1 MPEHTSS
8 PVTDESPQ
16 RLVSRAI
23 DQSRRLAQ
31 AEVELAKEELRR
43 DARQALKA
51 AVLLGGGALCVLG
64 GSLSLAVSLGLLT
77 ATRGPLLGL
86 GLGGAGAVLGWMGMR
101 RLPGHP
107 LEETVRS
114 LRRDLDA
121 LRPSL
126 S

>member
-1 MPEHTSS
+1 MPEHS
-8 PVTDESPQ
+8 PSAVTDESPQ

-23 DQSRRLAQ
+23 DQSRRQAQ

-43 DARQALKA
+43 DARQTLKA
-51 AVLLGGGALCVLG
+51 AVLLGSGALLVLG
-64 GSLSLAVSLGLLT
+64 GTLALAVSLGLLT
-77 ATRGPLLGL
+77 STRGPLLAL
-86 GLGGAGAVLGWMGMR
+86 GLGGAGAALGWQGAR
-101 RLPGHP
+101 RLPGQP
-107 LEETVRS
+107 WPTPVRN

>member
-1 MPEHTSS
+1 MPEHTPS

-23 DQSRRLAQ
+23 DQSRRQAQ
-31 AEVELAKEELRR
+31 AEVVKEELRR
-43 DARQALKA
+43 DARQLMKA
-51 AVLLGGGALCVLG
+51 AALLGGGALLA
-64 GSLSLAVSLGLLT
+64 LSGAAALTVSLGLL
-77 ATRGPLLGL
+77 ASARGTLFLGL
-86 GLGGAGAVLGWMGMR
+86 GLGGAGAVLGWQGAR
-101 RLPGHP
+101 RLPGQP
-107 LEETVRS
+107 LGKPFRS